1 MKCPCFPT
9 RGSDLQDSNR
19 LSQVTVLYLY
29 TERRFTWFPN
39 TAYKRHFCRKVV
51 LPRHLV
57 SAVLHIYASCHF
69 DLQLTRFH
77 LQHLPRWTV
86 LVGPASVLRSTSV
99 IFLQPQT
106 TFVAGAGLEPARQ
119 RQRLMRPPRYRLL
132 TSRYGKKKTR
142 RDSNPHP
149 ETHMRCNAHQILSGT
164 LAFFVMEA
172 E

>member
-29 TERRFTWFPN
+29 TERRFTWFTN
-39 TAYKRHFCRKVV
+39 TAYKRHFFCRKSRSTQT
-51 LPRHLV
+51 PCFSSPPHLRL
-57 SAVLHIYASCHF
+57 SLL

-86 LVGPASVLRSTSV
+86 LVGPASVLRSTPV

-132 TSRYGKKKTR
+132 TSRYGKDK
-142 RDSNPHP
+142 
-149 ETHMRCNAHQILSGT
+149 
-164 LAFFVMEA
+164 
-172 E
+172 

>member
-51 LPRHLV
+51 LHRHLV
-57 SAVLHIYASCHF
+57 SAVLHFYSSCRL
-69 DLQLTRFH
+69 DPQLTCIH

-86 LVGPASVLRSTSV
+86 LVEPVSVLRSTSV

-106 TFVAGAGLEPARQ
+106 TFVAGEGLEPSRQ

-132 TSRYGKKKTR
+132 TSRYVEKKVKTGLEPA
-142 RDSNPHP
+142 S
-149 ETHMRCNAHQILSGT
+149 
-164 LAFFVMEA
+164 
-172 E
+172 